1 MESVFNERQVS
12 TMEGDSLG
20 DLAKGSITF
29 EGVNKCEENSRDFK
43 RVTSTVDVFVWGLNL
58 QGKCYPTGRGRV

>member
-1 MESVFNERQVS
+1 
-12 TMEGDSLG
+12 MEGDHPD
-20 DLAKGSITF
+20 DLVKGSIKF
-29 EGVNKCEENSRDFK
+29 EGVKKCEENSRDFK